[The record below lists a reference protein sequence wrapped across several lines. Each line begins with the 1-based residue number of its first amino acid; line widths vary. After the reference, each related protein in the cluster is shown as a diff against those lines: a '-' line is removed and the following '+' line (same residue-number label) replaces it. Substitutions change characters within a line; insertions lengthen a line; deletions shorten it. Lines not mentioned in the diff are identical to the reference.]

1 MLLFCKALLAK
12 LRNNKRSAIHS
23 GLFLVVDVGGPEV
36 DEDVDDE
43 HDVHCTQVDRVYTM
57 RWRKGLSVV
66 FVSCVTQRD
75 MRKSATHPK
84 KIEVERRECM

>member
-1 MLLFCKALLAK
+1 MLLLCKALLAK

-43 HDVHCTQVDRVYTM
+43 HDVHCTQVYRVYTM
-57 RWRKGLSVV
+57 RWRKGL
-66 FVSCVTQRD
+66 CIMCYT
-75 MRKSATHPK
+75 T
-84 KIEVERRECM
+84 